1 MAGNTLRKEGTADAA
16 LASPEVEFALVL
28 SRMISSITEDP
39 QQLRASLYELAR
51 HKLDEQIANEGPEEQ
66 SRILKS
72 LEVAIHGVET
82 HYSRL
87 ELRALGA
94 PEAQSRLSL
103 PNFLVPR
110 TGPVVGSV
118 MNDTEGEGWQP
129 VPPLKSR
136 IPDGLTRRREFS
148 APWRY
153 ATVLALA
160 AVVALAIHQRANL
173 TALLKFDTGSAVVAS
188 QTMSKPSQAS
198 ADHAMLARPDSPLRE
213 PDSLIP
219 TMFGVYAISDGKLYS
234 LEVLPGRAP
243 DPRVAIS
250 AAISMPSK
258 TILPGRHIKFIVFR
272 RDSATTALNRA
283 DVRVIAKISQ
293 ATKFDPSGKSIIAK
307 VDDTWVIRNISYPY
321 RTGPYKGQSDM
332 YEVVGDDPDKLL
344 SPGRYALILKDQA
357 YDFSVAGEITDSKQ
371 CLESV
376 AAANG
381 IFYGECQKK

>member
-1 MAGNTLRKEGTADAA
+1 MAGNTLRREGTADAA

-51 HKLDEQIANEGPEEQ
+51 HKLDEQIANEDPEEQ

-94 PEAQSRLSL
+94 PAAQPRLSL
-103 PNFLVPR
+103 PDYLAPR

-136 IPDGLTRRREFS
+136 ILDGLTRRREFS

-160 AVVALAIHQRANL
+160 AFVALAIHQRANL

-188 QTMSKPSQAS
+188 QTVSKPPQAS
-198 ADHAMLARPDSPLRE
+198 ADHPMLSPPAE
-213 PDSLIP
+213 ADSLIP
-219 TMFGVYAISDGKLYS
+219 TMFGVYAISDGKLYP

-243 DPRVAIS
+243 NPRVAIS

-258 TILPGRHIKFIVFR
+258 TILPDRPIKFIVFR

-283 DVRVIAKISQ
+283 EVRVIAKISQ

-307 VDDTWVIRNISYPY
+307 IDETWAIRNISYLY

-344 SPGRYALILKDQA
+344 SPGRYALILKDEA
-357 YDFSVAGEITDSKQ
+357 YDFSVAGEITDSRQ
-371 CLESV
+371 RLESV

-381 IFYGECQKK
+381 TFYTECQKK

>member
-1 MAGNTLRKEGTADAA
+1 MAGKILRRESTADAA
-16 LASPEVEFALVL
+16 PASPEVEFALVL

-51 HKLDEQIANEGPEEQ
+51 HKLDEQISNEDPEEQ

-82 HYSRL
+82 HYSRM

-94 PEAQSRLSL
+94 PEAPSRLSL
-103 PNFLVPR
+103 ANYLAPR
-110 TGPVVGSV
+110 TGPAVGSV
-118 MNDTEGEGWQP
+118 MNDTEDEGWQP
-129 VPPLKSR
+129 VRLLKSR
-136 IPDGLTRRREFS
+136 VADGLTWRREFS

-160 AVVALAIHQRANL
+160 TVVALAIHQSANL
-173 TALLKFDTGSAVVAS
+173 AALLKYDTGSAVVAS
-188 QTMSKPSQAS
+188 QTVSKPPQAS
-198 ADHAMLARPDSPLRE
+198 ADHAMLARPDSPPAE

-219 TMFGVYAISDGKLYS
+219 TMFGVYAISDGKLYT
-234 LEVLPGRAP
+234 LEVLPGHAP
-243 DPRVAIS
+243 HPRVAIS

-258 TILPGRHIKFIVFR
+258 TILPDRHIKFVVFR

-293 ATKFDPSGKSIIAK
+293 ATKFDPSGKPIIAK

-321 RTGPYKGQSDM
+321 RTAPYKGQSDM
-332 YEVVGDDPDKLL
+332 YEVVGDDPDKPL
-344 SPGRYALILKDQA
+344 SPGRYALILKDEA

-371 CLESV
+371 CLESL

-381 IFYGECQKK
+381 NFYAECQKK